1 MSNVTLDQA
10 SIIVD
15 TTIAKGRELGFEP
28 ITVVVLDAG
37 GHYVAMKRDDESS
50 LLRPQIAHGK
60 AWGALGMGLPGRK
73 LRERAQAN
81 PSFFAALSDLC
92 GGNMVANPGGVLLR
106 DAKGKIIGAVGASG
120 DTGDN
125 DEICIIAGIE
135 AAGLIADAGL

>member
-15 TTIAKGRELGFEP
+15 TAIAKGRELGFEP
-28 ITVVVLDAG
+28 ITIVVLDTG
-37 GHYVAMKRDDESS
+37 GHAVAMKRDDDSS

-73 LRERAQAN
+73 LRDRAAAN

-92 GGNMVANPGGVLLR
+92 NGNMVPNPGGVLLR
-106 DAKGKIIGAVGASG
+106 GEDGKIIGAVGASG

-135 AAGLIADAGL
+135 AAGLIADAGA

>member
-73 LRERAQAN
+73 LRERAQAT

-135 AAGLIADAGL
+135 AAGLIADAGQ